1 MTSGVVMLTI
11 EICNW
16 KKLQHYKDRCPPWI
30 KLHRSIIED
39 PENFAR
45 WHLTSADAVK
55 FLMELW
61 LLASRTLDGCLRV
74 DSEALA
80 FQLHRGDTEVSKLLE
95 ELELRGWCYLDAS
108 NTLARRKHDASSE
121 TETETE
127 VYSPPKGRT
136 NEIPFDSFWSI
147 YPRKENKK
155 KAETA
160 WKRMTIKDQEAVMK
174 DLPGY
179 SAQVDGKEKR
189 FILLPTSYL
198 NGRRWE
204 DERERE
210 KPRQPGMFGYK
221 GEEIRRFL
229 DANHRT
235 PKSKAEM
242 DEFMDIPF

>member
-1 MTSGVVMLTI
+1 MI
-11 EICNW
+11 RIRNW
-16 KKLQHYKDRCPPWI
+16 RKFQHYKHRNPPWI
-30 KLHRSIIED
+30 RLYTDIITD
-39 PENFAR
+39 PDNNAR
-45 WHLTSADAVK
+45 WHLTSAEAAK
-55 FLMELW
+55 FLVELW
-61 LLASRTLDGCLRV
+61 LLASRTLDGCLHC
-74 DSEALA
+74 DSDALA
-80 FQLHRGDTEVSKLLE
+80 FRLHRGDNEVGKLLG
-95 ELELRGWCYLDAS
+95 ELEDRGWIELDAS
-108 NTLARRKHDASSE
+108 NSLARRKHDASSE

-204 DERERE
+204 DERGRE